1 MEKFGSRSQRST
13 TTRDLF
19 QYQIWAVESCIE
31 SIAIH
36 LADLHSGSVQ
46 NANLEFETPVLL
58 EMQEQYRRLLS
69 TLQNAVAAL

>member
-1 MEKFGSRSQRST
+1 METFGFGSQHST

-19 QYQIWAVESCIE
+19 GYQIWAVESCIE

-46 NANLEFETPVLL
+46 DANVEFETPVLL
-58 EMQEQYRRLLS
+58 EVQEQHRQLLS
-69 TLQNAVAAL
+69 TLQSAVAAL